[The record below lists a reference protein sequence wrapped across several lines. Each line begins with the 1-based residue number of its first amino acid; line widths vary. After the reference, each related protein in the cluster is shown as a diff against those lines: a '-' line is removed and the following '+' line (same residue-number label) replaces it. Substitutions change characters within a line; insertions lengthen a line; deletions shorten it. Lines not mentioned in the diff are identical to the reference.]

1 LQVVP
6 VEAEPPAYGANVAE
20 RIREALEKLPEGQR
34 RVVVLKLLEGRPFAE
49 IARIVGVSEAASR
62 MRSSRGLER
71 LRDELER
78 EGITP

>member
-1 LQVVP
+1 MEIVGP
-6 VEAEPPAYGANVAE
+6 SYGADVAE
-20 RIREALEKLPEGQR
+20 SLRRALRKLPEAQR

-49 IARIVGVSEAASR
+49 IARLVGTSEAASR
-62 MRSSRGLER
+62 MRFMRGLER